1 MNADEI
7 EQIKAS
13 IARGQEIERIDNQIA
28 STKVKLE
35 TTIAAA
41 RELGI
46 SIKNPFGDRNATA

>member
-1 MNADEI
+1 MLMN

-13 IARGQEIERIDNQIA
+13 IARGQEIERIDSQIA
-28 STKVKLE
+28 STKIKLE
-35 TTIAAA
+35 TTIAAP